1 MAKTVTMDK
10 IALKV
15 GASKSLVS
23 KALSGKYGVSEAMRK
38 RILLAAEELGY
49 ERRSAAAAVA
59 RLKNVTIAVEK
70 DNFNNLSYW
79 SKLIDA
85 AVAELRRRDINVY
98 LQILGDAEQD
108 LLFEHKGRTEPDG
121 LLFIGDIQWERVRSF
136 QSTGVPIVW
145 LDSTRSTLECDYV
158 HTENFRAAYRMA
170 ELVVSKGHRNILY
183 LGNPRYSI
191 SYSRRY
197 EGLCAFAQ
205 DHPELGLAIR
215 VVAAEDESLPYFD
228 NDALMQQLTCKDRP
242 SAIFACNDMAAI
254 MSYSIV
260 KELGL
265 SIPEDISIVGFDN
278 SRECIDVCPTLTT
291 VNVSVISMA
300 LEAVRTLIARVA
312 DPAKEYEQKTVKADI
327 VLRQSLAERNVRI

>member
-49 ERRSAAAAVA
+49 ERRSAAAAV
-59 RLKNVTIAVEK
+59 RLQNVTIAVEK
-70 DNFNNLSYW
+70 ENFNNAFYW

-108 LLFEHKGRTEPDG
+108 LLFEHEGRTEPDG
-121 LLFIGDIQWERVRSF
+121 LLFIGDIQLERARSF
-136 QSTGVPIVW
+136 QSAGVPIVW
-145 LDSTRSTLECDYV
+145 LDSIRSTLECDYV
-158 HTENFRAAYRMA
+158 HTENYQAAYRMA
-170 ELVVSKGHRNILY
+170 ELVASKGHRNILF

-191 SYSRRY
+191 SYSKRY

-205 DHPELGLAIR
+205 DHPELELVIR
-215 VVAAEDESLPYFD
+215 VVASEDENLPYYE
-228 NDALMQQLTCKDRP
+228 NDALVQQLTCKDRP
-242 SAIFACNDMAAI
+242 TAIFACNDMAAI

-265 SIPEDISIVGFDN
+265 GIPEDISIVGFDN